1 MTSIPLPMREPR
13 AAYIHVPFCRH
24 HCGYCN
30 FTVVAGRDDLVDQYV
45 VALDRELAGLGGPRT
60 VETLF
65 IGGGT
70 PTHLP
75 PASLERLLSTV
86 RRWFVLTNGGEF
98 SVEANPI
105 DVSPEVVR
113 ILADHGVTRISIGAQ
128 SFAPDTLQKLER
140 DHGPAEI
147 VNAVTVARTISL
159 DVSLDLIFAA
169 PDETMVR
176 WQADLDQALQLAPDH
191 ISTYGLTYERGTTFW
206 GRLTRGDLARADEG
220 VEREMYLTAIDT
232 LAAAGFEHYEV
243 SNFARPG
250 HRCRH
255 NEVYW
260 AGQSYFAAGPG
271 AARYVAGRRETN
283 HRSTTTWLRRVMAG
297 ESPVAEQETLDA
309 VDRAREM
316 LVLGLRRL
324 AGVDREEFRSRAG
337 FAVDELGGE
346 ALQGFVD
353 RGLLEDTGHT
363 VRLSRAGLLVS
374 DALWPK
380 LLRK

>member
-13 AAYIHVPFCRH
+13 ATYIHVPFCRH

-75 PASLERLLSTV
+75 PASLERLLTTV

-140 DHGPAEI
+140 DHGPVEI
-147 VNAVTVARTISL
+147 VNAVTVARAIGL

-169 PDETMVR
+169 PDETKVR

-232 LAAAGFEHYEV
+232 LVAAGFEHYEV

-324 AGVDREEFRSRAG
+324 AGVDRAEFRSRAG

-353 RGLLEDTGHT
+353 RGLLEDTGHA